1 MSRQTSLLVLVG
13 LYFAGGLMA
22 PAMGDVFVTT
32 KPIRSADA
40 AAIQEY
46 WTEQRMR
53 AAKPYPMPGGS
64 PADSGIT
71 PSDTVPNQ
79 ADGEPGVSPG
89 ALPLSK
95 ESPSEMDSG
104 EMDSG
109 EMDSGFLGDLGTGD
123 MEDDSAS
130 QGAGIAGYTTPFP
143 FTMYEV
149 NARDIQQF
157 PYKTVGRIF
166 FTTATGGNSS
176 CSGSSI
182 GGRAVLTAGHC
193 VSAGNG
199 RWHRNWVFRPAYRDG
214 PPITSIGSW
223 PGVSATTFTAWHN
236 SGSLCRDVGYIITAN
251 QGGLKLSQR
260 VGALGYA
267 WNWDSTH
274 QHWSAFGYPAEQ
286 TRTNPQYFFNGK
298 RMFQSEA
305 SFANYSPISGSC
317 TPRPPCFG
325 TYMTGG
331 SSGGPDILKFDPT
344 GGIYPNGG
352 TWANGVNSHY
362 YSGGARVAGGLCT
375 PYFDTSVRNLIAGG
389 VVK

>member
-1 MSRQTSLLVLVG
+1 MSRQTALLGLAG
-13 LYFAGGLMA
+13 LYLVGGLMA
-22 PAMGDVFVTT
+22 PAMGGVFVTT
-32 KPIRSADA
+32 KTIRGGDA

-46 WTEQRMR
+46 WTEERMR
-53 AAKPYPMPGGS
+53 AAEPYPMPGGA
-64 PADSGIT
+64 PADSGVT
-71 PSDTVPNQ
+71 PSDVVPNQ

-89 ALPLSK
+89 ALPLS
-95 ESPSEMDSG
+95 EGSTS

-109 EMDSGFLGDLGTGD
+109 EMDSGFLAELGPGD
-123 MEDDSAS
+123 MEDYGTS
-130 QGAGIAGYTTPFP
+130 QGAGVAGYTLPFP

-149 NARDIQQF
+149 NARDIQKSR
-157 PYKTVGRIF
+157 YRTVGRIF
-166 FTTATGGNSS
+166 FTTSTGQNSS

-223 PGVSATTFTAWHN
+223 PGVSATTFSVWHR
-236 SGSLCRDVGYIITAN
+236 SGNLCRDVGYIIVAN
-251 QGGLKLSQR
+251 QDGKKLSQR

-267 WNWDSTH
+267 WNWDATH
-274 QHWSAFGYPAEQ
+274 QHWSAFGYPAER
-286 TRTNPQYFFNGK
+286 TRTTPEYLFNGT
-298 RMFQSEA
+298 RMFQNEA
-305 SFANYSPISGSC
+305 SFAAYSPVSGSC
-317 TPRPPCFG
+317 TPKPPCFG

-344 GGIYPNGG
+344 GGIYPKGG
-352 TWANGVNSHY
+352 NWANGVNSHY

-375 PYFDTSVRNLIAGG
+375 PYFDSAVRNLIAAG